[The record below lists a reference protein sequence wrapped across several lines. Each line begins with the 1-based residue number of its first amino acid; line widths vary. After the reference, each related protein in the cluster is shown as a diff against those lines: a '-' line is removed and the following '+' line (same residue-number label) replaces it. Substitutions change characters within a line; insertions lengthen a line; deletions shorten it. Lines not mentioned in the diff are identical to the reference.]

1 MQQLWKTVPKFLK
14 KLKIELPYDPAIP
27 LLGIYP
33 KELKAGCGRPV
44 FPEAQFTIVNRWKQ
58 PKRPLMKES
67 INRMCHSLT
76 MEYYS
81 ALQRKKILSHAKK
94 WMSFLTHYSFFSPSN
109 ASCKLLKRIFWSGA
123 SLVAQ
128 TVKNLPAMWETG
140 VRYLGWE
147 DPLEK
152 GMVPHSSTLA
162 WIIPWTEEPGGLQSI
177 ESQRVGQHWA
187 ANGLLS
193 LWSCGFQ
200 V

>member
-1 MQQLWKTVPKFLK
+1 MPSV
-14 KLKIELPYDPAIP
+14 
-27 LLGIYP
+27 LG
-33 KELKAGCGRPV
+33 
-44 FPEAQFTIVNRWKQ
+44 F
-58 PKRPLMKES
+58 
-67 INRMCHSLT
+67 
-76 MEYYS
+76 
-81 ALQRKKILSHAKK
+81 

-109 ASCKLLKRIFWSGA
+109 TSCKLLKRIFWSGA

-128 TVKNLPAMWETG
+128 TVKNLPAMRETG
-140 VRYLGWE
+140 VRYWGWE

-152 GMVPHSSTLA
+152 GVVNHSSTLA

-177 ESQRVGQHWA
+177 ESQRVGQHWV